1 MSDVDELI
9 LKTVR
14 SSDKALSAKELEDK
28 LSAEIGE
35 RFPRRTL
42 NYRLEKL
49 VSLGSLKPVLSDL
62 KQAAYMPMDRYK
74 EWTEVK
80 FQERKIHSD
89 ELKREVI
96 KPWIDQ
102 LPIVSG
108 AVIHIP
114 SSMILLNE
122 YTGEEKLDVE
132 NHDLF
137 GDLERHLDPDVFD
150 RWERFKDLVMEYTE
164 RRNQILSEIDES
176 LEKETGL
183 KVSDRWNDGVLYE
196 RRASI
201 RVLEEVFEYF
211 TIVEA
216 AKNGDLE
223 INSQVSQNGGSLV
236 YSIDG
241 HAYVQVKWGEEGE
254 EMFRMRIDNIITSL
268 VEEWKDLKHKR
279 KMSELTE
286 LRQEIRASRDLID
299 IQLVK
304 YLRKPVFGGDCEY
317 LK

>member
-9 LKTVR
+9 IKILR
-14 SSDKALSAKELEDK
+14 LSDKALSAKELEDK

-62 KQAAYMPMDRYK
+62 KQAVYMPMERYK

-102 LPIVSG
+102 LPIISG
-108 AVIHIP
+108 AVILIP
-114 SSMILLNE
+114 SSMIQLTE
-122 YTGEEKLDVE
+122 YTGEERLDVE

-164 RRNQILSEIDES
+164 RRNQILSEIDER
-176 LEKETGL
+176 LEKATGL
-183 KVSDRWNDGVLYE
+183 KVSDRLSNGVLYE
-196 RRASI
+196 RRASR
-201 RVLEEVFEYF
+201 RVLEEVFEHF
-211 TIVEA
+211 TIVETSM
-216 AKNGDLE
+216 NGDLE
-223 INSQVSQNGGSLV
+223 INSQVSREGGSLV
-236 YSIDG
+236 YSVDG
-241 HAYVQVKWGEEGE
+241 HAYVKVKWGDEGE
-254 EMFRMRIDNIITSL
+254 ELFRMRIDNIISNL
-268 VEEWKDLKHKR
+268 VEEWKESTHSQEISGLI
-279 KMSELTE
+279 E
-286 LRQEIRASRDLID
+286 LRQEIGASRYLIKN
-299 IQLVK
+299 QLVK

>member
-1 MSDVDELI
+1 MSEADELI
-9 LKTVR
+9 LKILR
-14 SSDKALSAKELEDK
+14 LSNKALSAKKIENALDI
-28 LSAEIGE
+28 EIGE
-35 RFPRRTL
+35 KVSRRTL

-49 VSLGSLKPVLSDL
+49 VSLGLLKPVLSDL

-74 EWTEVK
+74 EWTDVK

-89 ELKREVI
+89 ELKEEVI

-102 LPIVSG
+102 LPKVSG
-108 AVIHIP
+108 AL
-114 SSMILLNE
+114 ILLPSPMTTINE
-122 YTGEEKLDVE
+122 YTGEVKLDVE
-132 NHDLF
+132 THDLF
-137 GDLERHLDPDVFD
+137 GDLEHHLDPDVFD

-201 RVLEEVFEYF
+201 RVLEEVFKHF
-211 TIVEA
+211 TIAGA
-216 AKNGDLE
+216 AMDGDLE
-223 INSQVSQNGGSLV
+223 INSQVSRDGGSLV
-236 YSIDG
+236 YSVDG
-241 HAYVQVKWGEEGE
+241 HAYIKVILGEEDE
-254 EMFRMRIDNIITSL
+254 EVFRMRIDNIITSL

-286 LRQEIRASRDLID
+286 LRQEIGASRDLID

>member
-49 VSLGSLKPVLSDL
+49 VSLGSLKPVLSEL

-74 EWTEVK
+74 EWTEAK

-122 YTGEEKLDVE
+122 YTGEERLDVE

-137 GDLERHLDPDVFD
+137 GDLEHHLDPDVFD

-176 LEKETGL
+176 LERETGL

-201 RVLEEVFEYF
+201 RVLSEAFEYF
-211 TIVEA
+211 SIVEGSMS
-216 AKNGDLE
+216 GDLE
-223 INSQVSQNGGSLV
+223 INSQVSREGGSLV
-236 YSIDG
+236 YSVDG
-241 HAYVQVKWGEEGE
+241 HAYVKVKGEEEGE
-254 EMFRMRIDNIITSL
+254 EVFRMRIDNIITSL
-268 VEEWKDLKHKR
+268 VDEWKDSKYKQ
-279 KMSELTE
+279 KMSELIG
-286 LRQEIRASRDLID
+286 LRQEIRASRDFID